1 MSFKRVKAHAKINLT
16 LCIAA
21 RRSDGYHDI
30 ETVMVPIGLCDTV
43 TVRADDGISLSCSNR
58 YVPCDDRNIAYKAAK
73 LFFNETGIGGGAQ
86 IDIEKKIPVCGGLGG
101 GSSDAAAVLNALNDI
116 YGAKLSADDRRRLAA
131 KLGADVPF
139 FIESKSAFCT
149 GRGDIIEPITDNSA
163 FYYSVNVW
171 GRGAST
177 EQMYA
182 EADKNKQ
189 AYRSSDGVI
198 EALKNNDIE
207 LLAGSIFNDF
217 EPVCNLLRPNTL
229 KLKNAYLRAGAIA
242 SCLSGSGAAVYGVFD
257 KKENAAKAARF
268 LKKTQFSD

>member
-21 RRSDGYHDI
+21 RRPDGYHDI
-30 ETVMVPIGLCDTV
+30 ETVMVPIGLCDTLSV
-43 TVRADDGISLSCSNR
+43 GIDDVISIRCSNP
-58 YVPCDDRNIAYKAAK
+58 YVPCDDRNLAYKAAK
-73 LFFNETGIGGGAQ
+73 LFFAETGITGGAY
-86 IDIEKKIPVCGGLGG
+86 IDIEKRIPVCGGLGG

-116 YGAKLSADDRRRLAA
+116 YGASLSADDRRKMAA
-131 KLGADVPF
+131 KLGSDVPF

-149 GRGDIIEPITDNSA
+149 GRGDIIEPITDNST
-163 FYYSVNVW
+163 FCYNVNVW

-177 EQMYA
+177 ELMYA

-207 LLAGSIFNDF
+207 LLAKSIFNDF
-217 EPVCNLLRPNTL
+217 EPVCNRLRPNTL
-229 KLKNAYLRAGAIA
+229 KLKNAYLRAGAEA
-242 SCLSGSGAAVYGVFD
+242 SCLSGSGAAVYGVFA

-268 LKKTQFSD
+268 LKKCSV